1 LRAVPIAAIL
11 PATTAALAA
20 FIAPRLSFDRALE
33 DDLFFDF
40 DDILDF
46 LDLFG
51 LTPARFEDDL
61 DLARLAV
68 FFMMIPPGHWS
79 RPCHEV
85 AHLSLRCQAHRPG
98 LRSAT
103 MLARGSVK
111 TESSEGFRLA

>member
-1 LRAVPIAAIL
+1 MRAVPIAAIL

-33 DDLFFDF
+33 DDFFFDF

-46 LDLFG
+46 LDLLG

-61 DLARLAV
+61 DLVRLAV
-68 FFMMIPPGHWS
+68 FFMMIPPGTT
-79 RPCHEV
+79 PGLDEV

-98 LRSAT
+98 LRSAA
-103 MLARGSVK
+103 MLARGSIRQNLLRD
-111 TESSEGFRLA
+111 SA